1 MIIDDFDVLSA
12 GISPSETHPELI
24 VDPNAVLSLPI
35 AFKGF
40 QTIPGRYAKVLQPP
54 RDFQLPKLAARHRGK
69 IGKPF
74 YRIALGQGLR
84 IGTPEGL
91 DHGMTVTRCVNNV
104 KRS

>member
-12 GISPSETHPELI
+12 RIGPSETHPKLI
-24 VDPNAVLSLPI
+24 VDPNAVLSFPV

-40 QTIPGRYAKVLQPP
+40 QTIPGWYAKVIQPP

-69 IGKPF
+69 IGKPL

-91 DHGMTVTRCVNNV
+91 DHGRIITRCANNV